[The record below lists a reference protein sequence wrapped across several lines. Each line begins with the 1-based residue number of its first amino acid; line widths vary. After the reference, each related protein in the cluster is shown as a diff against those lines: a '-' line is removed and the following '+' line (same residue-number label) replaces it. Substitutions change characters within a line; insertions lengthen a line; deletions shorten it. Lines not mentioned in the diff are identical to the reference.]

1 MMAITLVAAHEEG
14 LRSFSSPKNNPL
26 YDPPLAPG
34 FNGDDDYFDEAD
46 ATYNDNDGGGDD
58 DGEGKDDT
66 FDYVCSAQSCLLNIS
81 DNRDDNDGDEDYNN
95 LLKVV
100 CLLFQKNDDD
110 NGADDGGKDKD
121 NDALKVVFIMSVIM
135 ITRQ

>member
-34 FNGDDDYFDEAD
+34 FDGDDDYFDEAD

-66 FDYVCSAQSCLLNIS
+66 FDYVCSA
-81 DNRDDNDGDEDYNN
+81 R
-95 LLKVV
+95 VV
-100 CLLFQKNDDD
+100 CLIFQIIEM
-110 NGADDGGKDKD
+110 
-121 NDALKVVFIMSVIM
+121 IMTAMKIIIISSRSSAYYSKKMIM
-135 ITRQ
+135 IMALMMVVRTKIMMPSRLFS

>member
-34 FNGDDDYFDEAD
+34 FDDDYFDEAD
-46 ATYNDNDGGGDD
+46 ATYNNNDGGGDD
-58 DGEGKDDT
+58 DGEGKNNT
-66 FDYVCSAQSCLLNIS
+66 FDYVCSAQGCLLNIS

-100 CLLFQKNDDD
+100 CLLFQKN
-110 NGADDGGKDKD
+110 
-121 NDALKVVFIMSVIM
+121 
-135 ITRQ
+135 